1 MQRRSQLVRL
11 ALAAALLVASRA
23 WAAPTYNLLDLG
35 TLGGSSSAAWGIN
48 EAGQVVGAAA
58 TATGAQHAF
67 LYTNGMMIDLG
78 TLGGASSFAYGV
90 NRAGQVVGAAAVGA
104 SSTSHAFLYSA
115 GRMTDLGT
123 LGGTSS
129 VAQAINAAGQ
139 ITGSAQPGG
148 GAPLHAFLYSGGA
161 MTDLGTLGGTASF
174 GYGINGAGDVVG
186 AAYDAAARAHAFL
199 YHGTLADLGTLGG
212 LSSSA
217 RGINDAGD
225 VVGVAADASNTQRA
239 FLYRSGVMQDLGAL
253 GRTASFAYAINGLGD
268 VVGWVADEDEPARA
282 FLYADGLMTDLNT
295 LIPVESGWTL
305 HEARAINDGR
315 QIAAVGALLSGADH
329 ALLLTP
335 LDVPTTT
342 TTTVTTT
349 TTSTT
354 STTLQCDG
362 GVLGDCN
369 VDGALNLFDVLTT
382 IDVVLGKI
390 TPTAVQQCL
399 CDDSCDGAID
409 IFDVLREI
417 DALLGR
423 IPTPLTC
430 TGAAPAVTVKISRTP
445 AETVSAGHVRVMR
458 QGNAVV
464 LRNRDAAVRGLE
476 LTLAP
481 RHSRLEILGV
491 RPTRRTRH
499 FMTAFQQ
506 ASPTTPAKVLVLS
519 LSGDAIQPGTGPVV
533 LVDTRGGGRV
543 RWTVTQ
549 ALAAR

>member
-1 MQRRSQLVRL
+1 MQRWSQPVRL
-11 ALAAALLVASRA
+11 ALVAALLLASRA
-23 WAAPTYNLLDLG
+23 WATPTYSLIDLG
-35 TLGGSSSAAWGIN
+35 TLGGSSSAAWAIN
-48 EAGQVVGAAA
+48 EGGQVVGSAA
-58 TATGAQHAF
+58 TTTGVQHAF
-67 LYTNGMMIDLG
+67 LYTNGVMVDLG
-78 TLGGASSFAYGV
+78 TLGGATSFAYGV
-90 NRAGQVVGAAAVGA
+90 NRAGQVVGAAAVGGA
-104 SSTSHAFLYSA
+104 SSVSHAFLYSG

-148 GAPLHAFLYSGGA
+148 NAPLHAFLYQGGV

-174 GYGINGAGDVVG
+174 GYGINGPGDVVG
-186 AAYDAAARAHAFL
+186 AAYDAALRAHAFL
-199 YHGTLADLGTLGG
+199 FHGAIVDLGTLGG

-217 RGINDAGD
+217 RGINDAAD
-225 VVGVAADASNTQRA
+225 VVGVATDAGNSQRA
-239 FLYRSGVMQDLGAL
+239 FLYRDGVMQDLGAL
-253 GRTASFAYAINGLGD
+253 GRTASFAYAINDPGD
-268 VVGWVADEDEPARA
+268 VVGWVADEDEPPSA
-282 FLYADGLMTDLNT
+282 FLYADGVMTDLNT

-315 QIAAVGALLSGADH
+315 QIAAVGAVLPGADH

-382 IDVVLGKI
+382 IDVILGNT
-390 TPTAVQQCL
+390 TPTTAQRCL
-399 CDDSCDGAID
+399 CDDNCDGAID
-409 IFDVLREI
+409 IFDVLRQI
-417 DALLGR
+417 DAVLGS

-430 TGAAPAVTVKISRTP
+430 PGAAPALT
-445 AETVSAGHVRVMR
+445 AETSLTTAQIGSADRVRVTR
-458 QGNAVV
+458 HGNAVV
-464 LRNRDAAVRGLE
+464 LQNGTAVRGLE
-476 LTLAP
+476 LTLA
-481 RHSRLEILGV
+481 SRRGRFEIV
-491 RPTRRTRH
+491 RVRTTRRTRH
-499 FMTAFQQ
+499 FTTVFQQ
-506 ASPTTPAKVLVLS
+506 ASATMPAKVVVIS
-519 LSGDAIQPGTGPVV
+519 LSGEAIEPGAGPVARI
-533 LVDTRGGGRV
+533 DTRGAGRG

-549 ALAAR
+549 AVAAR